1 MANSNA
7 VLAASTVSLGFKLQ
21 LDAVWQRNLPLIRDR
36 LTRLDAFVSALR
48 RGKASPQDHEAALD
62 IAHKFSGSLGIFGY
76 PAGSQIARALETL
89 LEANPIPDPNHVREF
104 VQGIRATLNL

>member
-7 VLAASTVSLGFKLQ
+7 VLAASTVSLGCKLQ

-36 LTRLDAFVSALR
+36 LERLDTFVATITG
-48 RGKASPQDHEAALD
+48 GKATQQQREDALD

-76 PAGSQIARALETL
+76 PMGSQFARNLERL
-89 LEANPIPDPNHVREF
+89 LQSAAPDPDSVRNA
-104 VQGIRATLNL
+104 VQAIRSTLNL

>member
-7 VLAASTVSLGFKLQ
+7 VLAANTVSLGFKLQ

-36 LTRLDAFVSALR
+36 LERLDTFVTTITSGLAT
-48 RGKASPQDHEAALD
+48 PQQREDALD

-76 PAGSQIARALETL
+76 PAGSQFARNLERL
-89 LEANPIPDPNHVREF
+89 LQSATPDPDGVRNA
-104 VQGIRATLNL
+104 VQAIRSALNL